1 MSLKSVMIVFNQA
14 NTERVEY
21 MLDVLGIKGF
31 TFFEQV
37 QGRGTNGGEP
47 RRGTHAWPE
56 MNSCVITIVEEEQL
70 PALLESVKKLDMR
83 NEEVGVRA
91 FVWDIVATVQALIW
105 CKMHKNAR
113 IICIIQK
120 KVVLLHREMNEGT
133 ETVSSLYTKGDR
145 IGDL

>member
-1 MSLKSVMIVFNQA
+1 MKSVMIIFNQA

-56 MNSCVITIVEEEQL
+56 MNSAVITVVEDEQEK
-70 PALLESVKKLDMR
+70 PLLESVQKLDLR
-83 NEEVGVRA
+83 NPEIGVKA
-91 FVWDIVATVQALIW
+91 FSWKIDQMV
-105 CKMHKNAR
+105 
-113 IICIIQK
+113 
-120 KVVLLHREMNEGT
+120 
-133 ETVSSLYTKGDR
+133 
-145 IGDL
+145 